1 MVVAAAAVVVV
12 QAAVAE
18 VWGVG
23 KWSWS
28 RHPAVEP
35 SERFLCAE
43 TKKKE
48 IKYSGDLTARSD
60 QNMSAFETDP
70 ITDTNI
76 GCWTF

>member
-1 MVVAAAAVVVV
+1 M
-12 QAAVAE
+12 
-18 VWGVG
+18 G

-48 IKYSGDLTARSD
+48 IKYSGDLTARSG
-60 QNMSAFETDP
+60 QNMSGF
-70 ITDTNI
+70 TN
-76 GCWTF
+76 GSDYGPNDHHDHSKTGFNRLKMSEYC